1 MDYNTLNNL
10 LKSLEIKDKT
20 SLENNN
26 LESSNKN
33 NINILERELN
43 LKTNYKS
50 NMELENPQRQNINTD
65 VQKTNSINDTISQYN
80 FVQTKKYD
88 QNIDINFKQI
98 K

>member
-88 QNIDINFKQI
+88 QNIEINFKQI
-98 K
+98 M